1 MPDKIRLL
9 FAIEDQIKGRPPDRI
24 FEIRQSFSTPVIADI
39 RNFLNEKHVLPEST
53 LGRAIKYTNR
63 LWDGL
68 TVFLENPAV
77 PIHTNGI
84 EGALRQ
90 PAVGRRN
97 HFGSKTLET
106 AEVAAIWYSVIET
119 CRQNQVPTRE
129 YLIATLRAI
138 LSKKPVLMPWDWAA
152 AAH

>member
-1 MPDKIRLL
+1 MQTGWSNYANGVVSLR
-9 FAIEDQIKGRPPDRI
+9 A
-24 FEIRQSFSTPVIADI
+24 
-39 RNFLNEKHVLPEST
+39 NEH
-53 LGRAIKYTNR
+53 
-63 LWDGL
+63 
-68 TVFLENPAV
+68 
-77 PIHTNGI
+77 
-84 EGALRQ
+84 
-90 PAVGRRN
+90 GRRN

-138 LSKKPVLMPWDWAA
+138 LSKKPVSMPWDWAA